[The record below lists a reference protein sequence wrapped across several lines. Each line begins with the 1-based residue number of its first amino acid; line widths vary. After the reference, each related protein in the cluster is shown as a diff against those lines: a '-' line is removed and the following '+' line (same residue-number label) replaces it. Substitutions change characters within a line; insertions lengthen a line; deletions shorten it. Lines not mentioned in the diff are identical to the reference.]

1 MTSLIYIWLLINHI
15 HNFNASCY
23 YHDCLL
29 SARNLATR
37 NRHQQYMLKILL
49 SLIVIG
55 LINGCT
61 SAISSVTSHLANNLS
76 NAMLNQNDP
85 ETVRAGLPA
94 YLLLIDGLIEED
106 PENASKLLAGAKLYG
121 AFAGTFVQDEERAQ
135 KLANKSL
142 GFAKRALCIENELL
156 CNTYNKPFEIFQPTL
171 AQLSVDDVPIAYAFG
186 NSWAGWVRSNSGDWN
201 AVADLPKITALL
213 ERVVELQEDYKEGE
227 AHLYLGVLATQ
238 LPPSLGGKP
247 EQGRAH
253 FERAIELSQGHNL
266 MAKVLY
272 AQQYARM
279 LYKRELHD
287 KILNEV
293 MTAKTEYPG
302 LTLANTLA
310 KQQAKTLLETA
321 DDYF

>member
-1 MTSLIYIWLLINHI
+1 MV
-15 HNFNASCY
+15 
-23 YHDCLL
+23 
-29 SARNLATR
+29 
-37 NRHQQYMLKILL
+37 KIFL

-55 LINGCT
+55 LTSGC
-61 SAISSVTSHLANNLS
+61 SSVMSSATSRLANNLS

-85 ETVRAGLPA
+85 ETVRAGTPA

-106 PENASKLLAGAKLYG
+106 PQSTSKLLAGAKLYG
-121 AFAGTFVQDEERAQ
+121 AFASTFVKDEERAR
-135 KLANKSL
+135 KLASKSL
-142 GFAKRALCIENELL
+142 DFAKRALCIENKLL
-156 CNTYNKPFEIFQPTL
+156 CSVYDKPFEIFLPAL
-171 AQLSVDDVPIAYAFG
+171 AQMTVDDVPIAYAFG
-186 NSWAGWVRSNSGDWN
+186 NSWAGWVQSNSGDWN
-201 AVADLPKITALL
+201 AIADLPKITALL

-247 EQGRAH
+247 EQGRVH
-253 FERAIELSQGHNL
+253 FECAIELSGGHNL

-272 AQQYARM
+272 ARQYARM
-279 LYKRELHD
+279 LYKRDLHD

-293 MTAKTEYPG
+293 LTAKAEYPG

-310 KQQAKTLLETA
+310 KQQAKELLDSA

>member
-1 MTSLIYIWLLINHI
+1 MV
-15 HNFNASCY
+15 
-23 YHDCLL
+23 
-29 SARNLATR
+29 
-37 NRHQQYMLKILL
+37 KIFL

-55 LINGCT
+55 LTSGC
-61 SAISSVTSHLANNLS
+61 SSVMSSATSRLANNLS

-85 ETVRAGLPA
+85 ETVRAGTPA

-106 PENASKLLAGAKLYG
+106 PRSTSKLLAGAKLYG
-121 AFAGTFVQDEERAQ
+121 AFASTFVKDEERAR
-135 KLANKSL
+135 KLASKSL
-142 GFAKRALCIENELL
+142 DFAKRALCIENKLL
-156 CNTYNKPFEIFQPTL
+156 CSVYDKPFEIFLPAL
-171 AQLSVDDVPIAYAFG
+171 AQMTVDDVPIAYAFG
-186 NSWAGWVRSNSGDWN
+186 NSWAGWVQSNSGDWN
-201 AVADLPKITALL
+201 AIADLPKITALL

-247 EQGRAH
+247 EQGRVH
-253 FERAIELSQGHNL
+253 FERAIELSGGHNL

-272 AQQYARM
+272 ARQYARM
-279 LYKRELHD
+279 LYKRDLHD

-293 MTAKTEYPG
+293 LTAKAEYPG

-310 KQQAKTLLETA
+310 KQQAKELLDSA